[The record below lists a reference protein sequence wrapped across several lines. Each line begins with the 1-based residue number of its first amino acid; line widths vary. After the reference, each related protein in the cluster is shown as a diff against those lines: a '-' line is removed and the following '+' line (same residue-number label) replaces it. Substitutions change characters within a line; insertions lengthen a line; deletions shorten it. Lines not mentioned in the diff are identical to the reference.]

1 MEWLL
6 SVDDV
11 IRWGSALENSDSS
24 EYANKILIDLKQFL
38 AKNNLYIGPATFTSG
53 FTLVLHSACR
63 SDAISMIQH
72 VLDHHQGQFDINQL
86 ILHHQDS
93 SYYYYKRENISIS
106 TQLKHHKETLV
117 HAAIKFSST
126 NILKLLVSHGASVN
140 IPDCCS
146 VTPLLRA
153 VDMYNCLDTVKY
165 LIQAGANIDYQDR
178 TGHTALMYSIKNKD
192 NFELLLK
199 AGADPYLTDKRG
211 YNVIHEAISQAAND
225 SLESL
230 LLFKILPF
238 PCPQT
243 TRVQPLFLADR
254 VDFMSSNNSFHRF
267 HLSYL
272 PERSLCPP
280 HFKIDF
286 LLYHPQCPPNL
297 KVDILLLN
305 ATCLFYDYVQTKVT
319 SSATL
324 CSNQFEDAL
333 NLRAE
338 LKVPALF
345 EPIEAYSGLTE
356 IASIEEFKKKYSDL
370 TNTSTQVNLAYQC
383 LIIRERC
390 LGYGDSTVVECL
402 LTFGEWMLSSNY
414 YIKGL
419 LMWRRAAEMLHSH
432 LINDTILSDLLELQ
446 LLLKKSFKA
455 CISFTKCV
463 FPPTLDQQ
471 VTEVVEDLSK
481 HDCKSIFVLIVS
493 NLVECQCLSTEQYKR
508 HHVHQFSPLYEDA
521 HLNLL
526 LLLHNLSES
535 QVLSA
540 RLDVLVQEAVGKCPH
555 FVTASGW
562 PSNLIDLAVKRYCKD
577 DNAISFLTLLLKW
590 GGNELVNDIGL
601 FGLRPLSLL
610 SSKAITSLFIDN
622 GAHIDA
628 ASVSRHSNPHL
639 NHYFSSP
646 LSLTCLSA
654 RCILSESIPYQ
665 LIDLP
670 RHIIEFIALHDPANI
685 HFKINLFREL

>member
-1 MEWLL
+1 M
-6 SVDDV
+6 
-11 IRWGSALENSDSS
+11 
-24 EYANKILIDLKQFL
+24 DLKQYL
-38 AKNNLYIGPATFTSG
+38 AENNLYIGPATFTSG

-63 SDAISMIQH
+63 SGAISMIQY
-72 VLDHHQGQFDINQL
+72 VVDHHQGQFDINQL

-93 SYYYYKRENISIS
+93 SYYYYKRKNISIS
-106 TQLKHHKETLV
+106 TQLKHNKETLV
-117 HAAIKFSST
+117 HAAVKFSSMD
-126 NILKLLVSHGASVN
+126 ILKLLVSHGASVN

-153 VDMYNCLDTVKY
+153 VDMYHCLDIVKY
-165 LIQAGANIDYQDR
+165 LIQVGANIDYQDR
-178 TGHTALMYSIKNKD
+178 TGRTAMMYSIKNKD

-211 YNVIHEAISQAAND
+211 YNVINEAISQAASD

-254 VDFMSSNNSFHRF
+254 IDFLSSNNSFHRF

-272 PERSLCPP
+272 PERSLSLP
-280 HFKIDF
+280 HFNIDF

-305 ATCLFYDYVQTKVT
+305 ATCLFYDYVQTKVN

-324 CSNQFEDAL
+324 CSNQFKDAF

-338 LKVPALF
+338 IQVPTLALS
-345 EPIEAYSGLTE
+345 EPIEAYDGLTE
-356 IASIEEFKKKYSDL
+356 IPSIEEFEEKYSGL
-370 TNTSTQVNLAYQC
+370 TNITTQVNLAYQC
-383 LIIRERC
+383 LLIRERC
-390 LGYGDSTVVECL
+390 LGYGDSTVIECL
-402 LTFGEWMLSSNY
+402 LTFGEWIMFSNY
-414 YIKGL
+414 CIKGL

-432 LINDTILSDLLELQ
+432 LINDTIPSDLLELQ

-463 FPPTLDQQ
+463 FPPFIDQQ
-471 VTEVVEDLSK
+471 LTEVAEDLSK
-481 HDCKSIFVLIVS
+481 HDCNSIFVSIVS

-535 QVLSA
+535 QVLNA
-540 RLDVLVQEAVGKCPH
+540 QLDVLVREAIEKCPR

-577 DNAISFLTLLLKW
+577 DDAISFLTLLLKW

-639 NHYFSSP
+639 NHYFSFP
-646 LSLTCLSA
+646 LPLTCLSA

-685 HFKINLFREL
+685 HFKISLFKEL